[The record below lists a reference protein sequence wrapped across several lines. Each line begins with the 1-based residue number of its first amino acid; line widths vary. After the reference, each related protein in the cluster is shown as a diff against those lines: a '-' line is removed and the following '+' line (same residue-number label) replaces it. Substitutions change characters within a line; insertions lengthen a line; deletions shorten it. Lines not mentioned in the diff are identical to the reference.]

1 MNLIFLYDEFMRVPL
16 GMEGNPVYIFDN
28 TLSEGYELSEKI
40 IENRYF
46 LAKEAGAEI
55 YQGNTYEI
63 LQEIH
68 SQNPISKI
76 TTKAT
81 FRPVYQEKLQ
91 EEKKQ
96 GLDPFDKDLKGE
108 TSLMEPCFIVALRE
122 IMQKASTKEIKI
134 TSKRH

>member
-1 MNLIFLYDEFMRVPL
+1 MNLVFLYDEFMRVPL
-16 GMEGNPVYIFDN
+16 IMEGNPVYIFDN

-46 LAKEAGAEI
+46 LAKEAGAEV

-81 FRPVYQEKLQ
+81 FRPVYQELFQKLGDAYDVEQ
-91 EEKKQ
+91 LPDFFLLQDNYLHPAKRFFQYWNKIKKN
-96 GLDPFDKDLKGE
+96 LKY
-108 TSLMEPCFIVALRE
+108 
-122 IMQKASTKEIKI
+122 
-134 TSKRH
+134 

>member
-1 MNLIFLYDEFMRVPL
+1 MNLVFLYDEFMRVPL
-16 GMEGNPVYIFDN
+16 GIEGNPVYIFDN

-55 YQGNTYEI
+55 YQGNTYEV

-81 FRPVYQEKLQ
+81 FRPVYQELFQKLGDAYDVEQ
-91 EEKKQ
+91 LPDFFLLQDNYLHPAKRFFQYWNKIKKN
-96 GLDPFDKDLKGE
+96 LKY
-108 TSLMEPCFIVALRE
+108 
-122 IMQKASTKEIKI
+122 
-134 TSKRH
+134 

>member
-1 MNLIFLYDEFMRVPL
+1 MNLVFLYDEFMRVPL
-16 GMEGNPVYIFDN
+16 GIEGNPVYIFDN

-55 YQGNTYEI
+55 YQGNTYEV

-81 FRPVYQEKLQ
+81 FRPVYQELFQKLGDAYDVDQ
-91 EEKKQ
+91 LPDYFLIQDNYLHPAKRFFQYWNKIKKN
-96 GLDPFDKDLKGE
+96 LKY
-108 TSLMEPCFIVALRE
+108 
-122 IMQKASTKEIKI
+122 
-134 TSKRH
+134 

>member
-81 FRPVYQEKLQ
+81 FRPVYQELFQKLGDEYDVEQ
-91 EEKKQ
+91 LPDYFLLQDNYLHPAKRFFQYWNKIKKN
-96 GLDPFDKDLKGE
+96 LKY
-108 TSLMEPCFIVALRE
+108 
-122 IMQKASTKEIKI
+122 
-134 TSKRH
+134 

>member
-1 MNLIFLYDEFMRVPL
+1 MNLIYLYDEFMRVPL
-16 GMEGNPVYIFDN
+16 GIEGNPVYIFDN

-46 LAKEAGAEI
+46 MAKEAGAEI

-81 FRPVYQEKLQ
+81 FRPVYQELFQKLGDAYDVEQ
-91 EEKKQ
+91 LPDFFLLQDNYLHPAKRFFQYWNKIKKN
-96 GLDPFDKDLKGE
+96 LKY
-108 TSLMEPCFIVALRE
+108 
-122 IMQKASTKEIKI
+122 
-134 TSKRH
+134 

>member
-16 GMEGNPVYIFDN
+16 GIKGNPVYIFDN

-55 YQGNTYEI
+55 YQGNTHEI

-81 FRPVYQEKLQ
+81 FRPVYQELFQKLGDAYDVEQ
-91 EEKKQ
+91 LPDYFLLQDNYLHPAKRFFQYWNKIKKN
-96 GLDPFDKDLKGE
+96 LKY
-108 TSLMEPCFIVALRE
+108 
-122 IMQKASTKEIKI
+122 
-134 TSKRH
+134 

>member
-1 MNLIFLYDEFMRVPL
+1 MNLIYLYDEFMRVPL
-16 GMEGNPVYIFDN
+16 GIEGNPVYIFDN
-28 TLSEGYELSEKI
+28 SLSEGYELSEKI

-81 FRPVYQEKLQ
+81 FRPVYQELFQKLGDAYNVEQ
-91 EEKKQ
+91 LPDYFLLQDNYLHPAKRFFQYWNKIKKN
-96 GLDPFDKDLKGE
+96 LKY
-108 TSLMEPCFIVALRE
+108 
-122 IMQKASTKEIKI
+122 
-134 TSKRH
+134 

>member
-1 MNLIFLYDEFMRVPL
+1 MNLVFLYDEFMRVPL

-81 FRPVYQEKLQ
+81 FRPVYQELFQKLGDAYEVEQ
-91 EEKKQ
+91 LPDYFLLQDNYLHPAKRFFQYWNKIKKN
-96 GLDPFDKDLKGE
+96 LKY
-108 TSLMEPCFIVALRE
+108 
-122 IMQKASTKEIKI
+122 
-134 TSKRH
+134 

>member
-16 GMEGNPVYIFDN
+16 GIEGYPVYIFDN
-28 TLSEGYELSEKI
+28 SLSESYELSEKN

-81 FRPVYQEKLQ
+81 FRPVYQELFQKLGDAYDVEQ
-91 EEKKQ
+91 LPDYFLLQDNYLHPAKRFFQYWNKIKKN
-96 GLDPFDKDLKGE
+96 LKY
-108 TSLMEPCFIVALRE
+108 
-122 IMQKASTKEIKI
+122 
-134 TSKRH
+134 

>member
-1 MNLIFLYDEFMRVPL
+1 MNLVFLYDEFMRVPL

-28 TLSEGYELSEKI
+28 TLSEGYELSKKI

-68 SQNPISKI
+68 DQNPISKI

-81 FRPVYQEKLQ
+81 FRPVYQELFQKLGDAYDVEQ
-91 EEKKQ
+91 LPDYFLLQDNYLHPAKRFFQYWNKIKKN
-96 GLDPFDKDLKGE
+96 LKY
-108 TSLMEPCFIVALRE
+108 
-122 IMQKASTKEIKI
+122 
-134 TSKRH
+134 

>member
-1 MNLIFLYDEFMRVPL
+1 MNLVFLYDEFMRVPL

-55 YQGNTYEI
+55 YQGNTHEI

-81 FRPVYQEKLQ
+81 FRPVYQELFQMLGDAYDVEQLPDYFLLQ
-91 EEKKQ
+91 DNYLHPAKRFFQYWNKIKKN
-96 GLDPFDKDLKGE
+96 LKY
-108 TSLMEPCFIVALRE
+108 
-122 IMQKASTKEIKI
+122 
-134 TSKRH
+134 

>member
-81 FRPVYQEKLQ
+81 FRPVYQELFQKLGDAYDVEQ
-91 EEKKQ
+91 LPDYFLIQDNYLHPAKRFFQYWNKIKKN
-96 GLDPFDKDLKGE
+96 LKY
-108 TSLMEPCFIVALRE
+108 
-122 IMQKASTKEIKI
+122 
-134 TSKRH
+134 

>member
-1 MNLIFLYDEFMRVPL
+1 MTLIYLYDEFMRVPL

-46 LAKEAGAEI
+46 MAKEAGAEI

-81 FRPVYQEKLQ
+81 FRPVYQELFQKLGDAYDVEQ
-91 EEKKQ
+91 LPDYFLLQDNYLHPAKRFFQYWNKIKKN
-96 GLDPFDKDLKGE
+96 LKY
-108 TSLMEPCFIVALRE
+108 
-122 IMQKASTKEIKI
+122 
-134 TSKRH
+134 

>member
-1 MNLIFLYDEFMRVPL
+1 MNLVFLYDEFMRVPL
-16 GMEGNPVYIFDN
+16 GIEGNPVYIFDN

-81 FRPVYQEKLQ
+81 FRPVYQELFQKLGDAYDVEQ
-91 EEKKQ
+91 LPDYFLLQDNYLHPAKRFFQYWNKIKKN
-96 GLDPFDKDLKGE
+96 LKY
-108 TSLMEPCFIVALRE
+108 
-122 IMQKASTKEIKI
+122 
-134 TSKRH
+134 

>member
-1 MNLIFLYDEFMRVPL
+1 MNLVYLYDEFMRVPL
-16 GMEGNPVYIFDN
+16 GTEGNPVYIFDN

-55 YQGNTYEI
+55 YQGNTHEI

-81 FRPVYQEKLQ
+81 FRPVYQELFQKLGDAYDVEQ
-91 EEKKQ
+91 LPDYFLLQDNYLHPAKRFFQYWNKIKKN
-96 GLDPFDKDLKGE
+96 LKY
-108 TSLMEPCFIVALRE
+108 
-122 IMQKASTKEIKI
+122 
-134 TSKRH
+134 

>member
-1 MNLIFLYDEFMRVPL
+1 MNLIYLYDEFIRVPL
-16 GMEGNPVYIFDN
+16 GIEGNPVYIFDN
-28 TLSEGYELSEKI
+28 SLSEGYELSEKI

-81 FRPVYQEKLQ
+81 FRPVYQELFQKLGDAYDVEQ
-91 EEKKQ
+91 LPDYFLLQDNYLHPAKRFFQYWNKIKKN
-96 GLDPFDKDLKGE
+96 LKY
-108 TSLMEPCFIVALRE
+108 
-122 IMQKASTKEIKI
+122 
-134 TSKRH
+134 

>member
-1 MNLIFLYDEFMRVPL
+1 MNLIYLYDEFMRVPL
-16 GMEGNPVYIFDN
+16 VIEGNPVYIFD
-28 TLSEGYELSEKI
+28 TALSEGYELSEKI

-81 FRPVYQEKLQ
+81 FRPVYQELFQKLGDAYDVEQ
-91 EEKKQ
+91 LPDYFLLQDNYLHPAKRFFQYWNKIKKN
-96 GLDPFDKDLKGE
+96 LKY
-108 TSLMEPCFIVALRE
+108 
-122 IMQKASTKEIKI
+122 
-134 TSKRH
+134 

>member
-1 MNLIFLYDEFMRVPL
+1 MNLVFLYDEFMRVPL

-46 LAKEAGAEI
+46 LAKEAGAEV

-81 FRPVYQEKLQ
+81 FRPVYQELFQKLGDAYDVEQ
-91 EEKKQ
+91 LPDYFLIQDNYLHPAKRFFQYWNKIKKN
-96 GLDPFDKDLKGE
+96 LKY
-108 TSLMEPCFIVALRE
+108 
-122 IMQKASTKEIKI
+122 
-134 TSKRH
+134 

>member
-1 MNLIFLYDEFMRVPL
+1 MNLVYLYDEFMRVPL
-16 GMEGNPVYIFDN
+16 GIEGNPVYIFDN
-28 TLSEGYELSEKI
+28 ILSEGYELSEKI

-81 FRPVYQEKLQ
+81 FRPVYQELFQKLGDAYDVEQ
-91 EEKKQ
+91 LPDYFLLQDNYLHPAKRFFQYWNKIKKN
-96 GLDPFDKDLKGE
+96 LKY
-108 TSLMEPCFIVALRE
+108 
-122 IMQKASTKEIKI
+122 
-134 TSKRH
+134 

>member
-1 MNLIFLYDEFMRVPL
+1 MNLVFLYDEFMRVPL

-55 YQGNTYEI
+55 YQGNTYEV

-81 FRPVYQEKLQ
+81 FRPVYQELFQKLGDAYDVEQ
-91 EEKKQ
+91 LPDFFLLQDNYLHPAKRFFQYWNKIKKN
-96 GLDPFDKDLKGE
+96 LKY
-108 TSLMEPCFIVALRE
+108 
-122 IMQKASTKEIKI
+122 
-134 TSKRH
+134 

>member
-1 MNLIFLYDEFMRVPL
+1 MNLIYLYDEFMRVPL

-81 FRPVYQEKLQ
+81 FRPVYQELFQKLGNAYDVEQ
-91 EEKKQ
+91 LPDYFLIQDNYLHPAKRFFQYWNKIKKN
-96 GLDPFDKDLKGE
+96 LKY
-108 TSLMEPCFIVALRE
+108 
-122 IMQKASTKEIKI
+122 
-134 TSKRH
+134 

>member
-46 LAKEAGAEI
+46 LAKEAGAEV

-81 FRPVYQEKLQ
+81 FRPVYQELFQKLGDAYDVEQ
-91 EEKKQ
+91 LPDYFLLQDNYLHPAKRFFQYWNKIKKN
-96 GLDPFDKDLKGE
+96 LKY
-108 TSLMEPCFIVALRE
+108 
-122 IMQKASTKEIKI
+122 
-134 TSKRH
+134 

>member
-55 YQGNTYEI
+55 YQGNTYEV

-81 FRPVYQEKLQ
+81 FRPVYQELFQKLGDAYDVEQ
-91 EEKKQ
+91 LPDYFLLQDNYLHPAKRFFQYWNKIKKN
-96 GLDPFDKDLKGE
+96 LKY
-108 TSLMEPCFIVALRE
+108 
-122 IMQKASTKEIKI
+122 
-134 TSKRH
+134 

>member
-1 MNLIFLYDEFMRVPL
+1 MNLVFLYDEFMRVPL
-16 GMEGNPVYIFDN
+16 GVEGNPVYIFDN

-81 FRPVYQEKLQ
+81 FRPVYQELFQKLGDAYDVEQ
-91 EEKKQ
+91 LPDYFLLQDNYLHPAKRFFQYWNKIKKN
-96 GLDPFDKDLKGE
+96 LKY
-108 TSLMEPCFIVALRE
+108 
-122 IMQKASTKEIKI
+122 
-134 TSKRH
+134 

>member
-1 MNLIFLYDEFMRVPL
+1 MNLVYLYDEFMRVPL

-55 YQGNTYEI
+55 YQGNIYEI

-81 FRPVYQEKLQ
+81 FRPVYQELFQKLGDAYDVEQ
-91 EEKKQ
+91 LPDYFLLQDNYLHPAKRFFQYWNKIKKN
-96 GLDPFDKDLKGE
+96 LKY
-108 TSLMEPCFIVALRE
+108 
-122 IMQKASTKEIKI
+122 
-134 TSKRH
+134 

>member
-1 MNLIFLYDEFMRVPL
+1 MNLIFLYDEFIRVPL
-16 GMEGNPVYIFDN
+16 GMEGNPVYILDY

-46 LAKEAGAEI
+46 LAKEAGAEV

-81 FRPVYQEKLQ
+81 FRPVYQELFQKLGDAYDVEQ
-91 EEKKQ
+91 LPDYFLLQDNYLHPAKRFFQYWNKIKKN
-96 GLDPFDKDLKGE
+96 LKY
-108 TSLMEPCFIVALRE
+108 
-122 IMQKASTKEIKI
+122 
-134 TSKRH
+134 

>member
-1 MNLIFLYDEFMRVPL
+1 MNLVYLYDEFMRVPL

-81 FRPVYQEKLQ
+81 FRPVYQELFQKLGDAYDVEQ
-91 EEKKQ
+91 LPDYFLIQDNYLHPAKRFFQYWNKIKKN
-96 GLDPFDKDLKGE
+96 LKY
-108 TSLMEPCFIVALRE
+108 
-122 IMQKASTKEIKI
+122 
-134 TSKRH
+134 

>member
-1 MNLIFLYDEFMRVPL
+1 MNLVYLYDEFMRVPI
-16 GMEGNPVYIFDN
+16 GIEGNPVYIFDN
-28 TLSEGYELSEKI
+28 SLSEGYELSEKI

-81 FRPVYQEKLQ
+81 FRPVYQELFQKLGDAYDVEQ
-91 EEKKQ
+91 LPDYFLLQDNYLHPAKRFFQYWNKIKKN
-96 GLDPFDKDLKGE
+96 LKY
-108 TSLMEPCFIVALRE
+108 
-122 IMQKASTKEIKI
+122 
-134 TSKRH
+134 

>member
-55 YQGNTYEI
+55 YQGDTYEI

-81 FRPVYQEKLQ
+81 FRPVYQELFQKLGDAYDVEQ
-91 EEKKQ
+91 LPDYFLLQDNYLHPAKRFFQYWNKIKKN
-96 GLDPFDKDLKGE
+96 LKY
-108 TSLMEPCFIVALRE
+108 
-122 IMQKASTKEIKI
+122 
-134 TSKRH
+134 

>member
-1 MNLIFLYDEFMRVPL
+1 MNLIYLYDEFMRVPL
-16 GMEGNPVYIFDN
+16 GMDGNPVYIFDN

-81 FRPVYQEKLQ
+81 FRPVYQELFQKLGDAYDVEQ
-91 EEKKQ
+91 LPDYFLLQDNYLHPAKRFFQYWNKIKKN
-96 GLDPFDKDLKGE
+96 LKY
-108 TSLMEPCFIVALRE
+108 
-122 IMQKASTKEIKI
+122 
-134 TSKRH
+134 

>member
-1 MNLIFLYDEFMRVPL
+1 MNLIYLYDEFVRVPL

-40 IENRYF
+40 IENSYF

-76 TTKAT
+76 ITKAT
-81 FRPVYQEKLQ
+81 FRPVYQELFQKLGDAYNVEQ
-91 EEKKQ
+91 LPDYFLLQDNYLHPAKRFFQYWNKIKKN
-96 GLDPFDKDLKGE
+96 LKY
-108 TSLMEPCFIVALRE
+108 
-122 IMQKASTKEIKI
+122 
-134 TSKRH
+134 

>member
-1 MNLIFLYDEFMRVPL
+1 MNLVYLYDEFMRVPL

-46 LAKEAGAEI
+46 LAKEAGAEV

-81 FRPVYQEKLQ
+81 FRPVYQELFQKLGDAYDVEQ
-91 EEKKQ
+91 LPDYFLLQDNYLHPAKRFFQYWNKIKKN
-96 GLDPFDKDLKGE
+96 LKY
-108 TSLMEPCFIVALRE
+108 
-122 IMQKASTKEIKI
+122 
-134 TSKRH
+134 

>member
-1 MNLIFLYDEFMRVPL
+1 MNLVYLYDEFMRVPL
-16 GMEGNPVYIFDN
+16 GIEGNPLYIFDN
-28 TLSEGYELSEKI
+28 SLSEGYKLSEKI

-76 TTKAT
+76 LTKAT
-81 FRPVYQEKLQ
+81 FRPVYQELFQKLGDAYDVEQ
-91 EEKKQ
+91 LPDYFLLQDNYLHPAKRFFQYWNKIKKN
-96 GLDPFDKDLKGE
+96 LKY
-108 TSLMEPCFIVALRE
+108 
-122 IMQKASTKEIKI
+122 
-134 TSKRH
+134 

>member
-1 MNLIFLYDEFMRVPL
+1 MNLIYLYDEFMRVPL
-16 GMEGNPVYIFDN
+16 VMEGNPVYIFDN

-55 YQGNTYEI
+55 YHGNTYKI

-76 TTKAT
+76 ITKAT
-81 FRPVYQEKLQ
+81 FRPVYQELFQKLGDAYDVEQ
-91 EEKKQ
+91 LPDYFLLQDNYLHPAKRFFQYWNKIKKN
-96 GLDPFDKDLKGE
+96 LKY
-108 TSLMEPCFIVALRE
+108 
-122 IMQKASTKEIKI
+122 
-134 TSKRH
+134 

>member
-76 TTKAT
+76 ITKAT
-81 FRPVYQEKLQ
+81 FRPVYQELFQQLGDAYDMEQLPDYFLLQ
-91 EEKKQ
+91 DNYLHPAKRFFQYWNKIKKN
-96 GLDPFDKDLKGE
+96 LKY
-108 TSLMEPCFIVALRE
+108 
-122 IMQKASTKEIKI
+122 
-134 TSKRH
+134 

>member
-16 GMEGNPVYIFDN
+16 GIEGNPVYIFDN

-46 LAKEAGAEI
+46 LAKEAGAEV

-81 FRPVYQEKLQ
+81 FRPVYQELFQKLGDAYDVEQ
-91 EEKKQ
+91 LPDYFLLQDNYLHPAKRFFQYWNKIKKN
-96 GLDPFDKDLKGE
+96 LKY
-108 TSLMEPCFIVALRE
+108 
-122 IMQKASTKEIKI
+122 
-134 TSKRH
+134 

>member
-1 MNLIFLYDEFMRVPL
+1 MNMIFLYDEFMRVPL
-16 GMEGNPVYIFDN
+16 SIEGNPVYIFDN

-81 FRPVYQEKLQ
+81 FRPVYQELFQKLGDAYDVEQ
-91 EEKKQ
+91 LPDYFLLQDNYLHPAKRFFQYWNKIKKN
-96 GLDPFDKDLKGE
+96 LKY
-108 TSLMEPCFIVALRE
+108 
-122 IMQKASTKEIKI
+122 
-134 TSKRH
+134 

>member
-1 MNLIFLYDEFMRVPL
+1 MNLVYLYDEFMRVPL

-28 TLSEGYELSEKI
+28 TLSEGYELCEKI

-81 FRPVYQEKLQ
+81 FRPVYQELFQKLGDAYDVEQ
-91 EEKKQ
+91 LPDYFLLQDNYLHPAKRFFQYWNKIKKN
-96 GLDPFDKDLKGE
+96 LKY
-108 TSLMEPCFIVALRE
+108 
-122 IMQKASTKEIKI
+122 
-134 TSKRH
+134 

>member
-1 MNLIFLYDEFMRVPL
+1 MNLIYLYDEFMRVPL

-28 TLSEGYELSEKI
+28 ALSEGYELSEKI

-46 LAKEAGAEI
+46 LAKEAGAKV

-81 FRPVYQEKLQ
+81 FRPVYQELFQKLGDAYDVEQ
-91 EEKKQ
+91 LPDYFLLQDNYLHPAKRFFQYWNKIKKN
-96 GLDPFDKDLKGE
+96 LKY
-108 TSLMEPCFIVALRE
+108 
-122 IMQKASTKEIKI
+122 
-134 TSKRH
+134 